1 MNTAVGYILFK
12 KKEILA
18 VKHESGLSKKCM

>member
-1 MNTAVGYILFK
+1 MNTAVGYKLFK

-18 VKHESGLSKKCM
+18 VKQESALSKKCR